1 MSTVFKPE
9 YPWSQ
14 WYSHGFLFTR
24 PEERNRKHIKLIG
37 KDKAIRTTYARY
49 LYAVHLGQMIPDD
62 LHVDHINNDP
72 SDDRIENLQLL
83 TASEN
88 TKKYNNHVIKLKQ
101 NSINNYIAEVNEN
114 CYGFNKLKYD
124 PETNEVITECD
135 YCGTIYKRESSRLK
149 YKILKGQVKQYC
161 SKECYKKS
169 LKYTALDKVLLEKIK
184 ELWKEGHNYAYIA
197 SQLGVSN
204 TLAKDYIDGFIT
216 KTHQVKI
223 VDVEELDKYVRE
235 GHSYNNIEKILGLN
249 HHVVDKFTS
258 QPLKNFKVKYKV
270 RRVIDEVTRN
280 QINHLFNCGNSLYA
294 IAKKL
299 NIDEK
304 TVKKYLGESIEKNTL
319 PRPSNRISSTI
330 INQINSFSSD
340 YTDNYIAVK
349 LNFSNVTVAKYRKND
364 FNTLSSRIMSV
375 RQKIDDSLV
384 TKINELSEL
393 GYSNSK
399 IARELKISKEIVYRY
414 RFNLIL
420 KEDDLEKLAETI
432 RLSKQGIPLYKIRK
446 IVSVGKPKISTF
458 ASQSKRT
465 DVQEKLK
472 EYKINQYSYYEIFK
486 QVQEK
491 PNSVCTDDIFDPLD
505 VIHRYINYNN
515 YQINALKTYQ
525 RPGGDFTIY
534 STIETD
540 DDTIFIAITGTE

>member
-14 WYSHGFLFTR
+14 WYSHGYLFTK
-24 PEERNRKHIKLIG
+24 PEERNRKYIKLIG
-37 KDKAIRTTYARY
+37 EDKVIRTTYARY

-72 SDDRIENLQLL
+72 IDDRIENLQLL

-101 NSINNYIAEVNEN
+101 NSIDNYITEVNES

-124 PETNEVITECD
+124 PETNVVITDCD
-135 YCGTIYKRESSRLK
+135 YCGTIYKREPARLK

-184 ELWKEGHNYAYIA
+184 ELWKEGYNYAYIA
-197 SQLGVSN
+197 AQLDVSN
-204 TLAKDYIDGFIT
+204 SLAKDYIDGFIT

-223 VDVEELDKYVRE
+223 VDVEELDRYVRE

-249 HHVVDKFTS
+249 HHIVDKFAS
-258 QPLKNFKVKYKV
+258 AQLKNFKVKYKT
-270 RRVIDEVTRN
+270 RTVINEDTKK
-280 QINHLFNCGNSLYA
+280 QIKYLFSCGSNISA

-299 NIDEK
+299 HIDKK
-304 TVKKYLGESIEKNTL
+304 TAVKYLDAAVEKNTL
-319 PRPSNRISSTI
+319 PRPSNRIPSAI
-330 INQINSFSSD
+330 IDQINSFSDD
-340 YTDNYIAVK
+340 YSDNYIAVK
-349 LNFSNVTVAKYRKND
+349 LKVSNVSVAKYRKKNL
-364 FNTLSSRIMSV
+364 TALPSRIMSS
-375 RQKIDDSLV
+375 RQKIDDDLV
-384 TKINELSEL
+384 NKINELSDL

-399 IARELKISKEIVYRY
+399 IARDLNVSKEIVYRY
-414 RFNLIL
+414 KFNLIL

-432 RLSKQGIPLYKIRK
+432 RLSKQGLPLYKIRK

-458 ASQSKRT
+458 ASQSKRI

-491 PNSVCTDDIFDPLD
+491 PNSVCNDDIFDPLD